1 MAARIMG
8 YAEFERY
15 YEATKKE
22 LAYMKPGDTKRIAL
36 IGAVE
41 GAGSLIGTVEGA
53 GGCEIAFTGA
63 QLRKIFDLGFP
74 EKMSAHMRRQPL
86 NTQENNQLYFNRKR
100 GICKGCQ
107 TTKYM

>member
-22 LAYMKPGDTKRIAL
+22 LEYMKPGDTKRIAL

-74 EKMSAHMRRQPL
+74 EK
-86 NTQENNQLYFNRKR
+86 K
-100 GICKGCQ
+100 
-107 TTKYM
+107 

>member
-41 GAGSLIGTVEGA
+41 GAG
-53 GGCEIAFTGA
+53 GCKIAFTGA
-63 QLRKIFDLGFP
+63 QLRRIFDLGFP
-74 EKMSAHMRRQPL
+74 EK
-86 NTQENNQLYFNRKR
+86 E
-100 GICKGCQ
+100 
-107 TTKYM
+107 

>member
-41 GAGSLIGTVEGA
+41 GGRTESSEL
-53 GGCEIAFTGA
+53 AFTA
-63 QLRKIFDLGFP
+63 SQLKAIFDLGFS
-74 EKMSAHMRRQPL
+74 EK
-86 NTQENNQLYFNRKR
+86 N
-100 GICKGCQ
+100 
-107 TTKYM
+107 

>member
-8 YAEFERY
+8 YQEFNNY

-22 LAYMKPGDTKRIAL
+22 LSYMKPGDAKRIAL
-36 IGAVE
+36 IGA
-41 GAGSLIGTVEGA
+41 VEGA

-74 EKMSAHMRRQPL
+74 EK
-86 NTQENNQLYFNRKR
+86 E
-100 GICKGCQ
+100 
-107 TTKYM
+107 

>member
-41 GAGSLIGTVEGA
+41 GAG
-53 GGCEIAFTGA
+53 GCEIAFTGA
-63 QLRKIFDLGFP
+63 QLRRIFDLGFP
-74 EKMSAHMRRQPL
+74 EKEKRATRSPARREAH
-86 NTQENNQLYFNRKR
+86 
-100 GICKGCQ
+100 
-107 TTKYM
+107 

>member
-41 GAGSLIGTVEGA
+41 GYAGD
-53 GGCEIAFTGA
+53 EIAFTGA
-63 QLRKIFDLGFP
+63 QLRKIFNLGFR
-74 EKMSAHMRRQPL
+74 EEVLQDGKDVCNL
-86 NTQENNQLYFNRKR
+86 QEDKT
-100 GICKGCQ
+100 GG
-107 TTKYM
+107 

>member
-22 LAYMKPGDTKRIAL
+22 LAYMQPGDTKRIAL

-41 GAGSLIGTVEGA
+41 GAGSLIGAVEGA

-63 QLRKIFDLGFP
+63 QLRRIFDLGFP
-74 EKMSAHMRRQPL
+74 EK
-86 NTQENNQLYFNRKR
+86 K
-100 GICKGCQ
+100 
-107 TTKYM
+107 